1 MSAPAKKSTGKTD
14 RAAFVFRWLRAIK
27 RDTRLKSADA
37 MTALDA
43 IEWVDDDLE
52 FFRSA
57 RELGKAIRV
66 AESTAEASLTRL
78 RSAGFL
84 SRVAGSKAARSKNG
98 GRLANT
104 YRLEIPEIPAEVST
118 ENSGETDKEVSPG
131 KSGKSE
137 GVSPGFSGRVSPEF
151 SGTNTLEQPQK
162 SRRAQRAPANPR
174 DDVALVDTVVI
185 DDADANAA
193 TSAGAAKRARFTGG
207 GSLADRA
214 LEAQRLV
221 PASAPETEADPA
233 SAHFKAGAD
242 VTLDELDRL
251 HAAARDA
258 LARQEAARALGDA
271 LELFD
276 HEADEF
282 APEVINWLAQGD
294 ADARATVVA
303 AVVEAVD
310 GAAEGREGRWKIVVR
325 AMRRVVTTEYSG
337 ERGIAFADA
346 AEVALREA
354 TRPIFRERDARRKA
368 AKVREVEES
377 KNV

>member
-27 RDTRLKSADA
+27 RDPRLKSADA

-43 IEWVDDDLE
+43 IEWVDADLE

-118 ENSGETDKEVSPG
+118 ENSGETGQEVSPG

-137 GVSPGFSGRVSPEF
+137 GVSPENSGRVSPEKP
-151 SGTNTLEQPQK
+151 GTNTLEQPQE

-193 TSAGAAKRARFTGG
+193 TSAGARERARLTGG

-214 LEAQRLV
+214 LEAQRLI
-221 PASAPETEADPA
+221 PASAPETEPDPA
-233 SAHFKAGAD
+233 SAHFKDGND
-242 VTLDELDRL
+242 VTLDEFDRL
-251 HAAARDA
+251 HAQARDA
-258 LARQEAARALGDA
+258 LARQAAAQALGDA
-271 LELFD
+271 LEMFD
-276 HEADEF
+276 DEAEEL
-282 APEVINWLAQGD
+282 APEIINGLIQGD
-294 ADARATVVA
+294 ADARATIS
-303 AVVEAVD
+303 AVVVDAVD
-310 GAAEGREGRWKIVVR
+310 GAAEGREARWKAIRRAVR
-325 AMRRVVTTEYSG
+325 AVVLAHGFGTG
-337 ERGIAFADA
+337 MADA
-346 AEVALREA
+346 AEADLKKA
-354 TRPIFRERDARRKA
+354 TRPIFTERDGARKA
-368 AKVREVEES
+368 AQAQISAREGHE
-377 KNV
+377 NV